1 MINIFLVFILIFQTV
16 GYSNVFESA
25 SCENYDDEILTK
37 IESVIDQQYST
48 VTFVEL
54 NINDL
59 TFETEGFA
67 NQNLDCDFVKIHIP
81 KNINFKENFV
91 VKVDLFKNE
100 RFIKRRTKVYSV
112 KGIANVLKITNKK
125 YRGDLIRMD
134 QFETVQL
141 DIEDL
146 TEFMISDFDANKRYK
161 FKGFVAKDQF
171 LESWML
177 EKMYDVQRN
186 DFVKAIYQKGSIVLT
201 LDAILM
207 VNGNI
212 GDRLEFKLK
221 KNEKIML
228 GKLYDQETIVVY
240 NH

>member
-1 MINIFLVFILIFQTV
+1 M
-16 GYSNVFESA
+16 
-25 SCENYDDEILTK
+25 
-37 IESVIDQQYST
+37 
-48 VTFVEL
+48 
-54 NINDL
+54 
-59 TFETEGFA
+59 
-67 NQNLDCDFVKIHIP
+67 
-81 KNINFKENFV
+81 

-134 QFETVQL
+134 QFEMDQL

-146 TEFMISDFDANKRYK
+146 TEFMISDRDANKRYK

-186 DFVKAIYQKGSIVLT
+186 DFVKAIYQRKYSI
-201 LDAILM
+201 DF
-207 VNGNI
+207 
-212 GDRLEFKLK
+212 RCHSY
-221 KNEKIML
+221 EKWKHWRSIRA
-228 GKLYDQETIVVY
+228 
-240 NH
+240 